1 MWYWGYLCC
10 LSRKSYRQVNGKDE
24 QNPGTADVVAIGAVE
39 SVSHVGNK
47 GGGGTK
53 TQALS
58 GSGHTGG
65 GFSSAFGGGGVGSS
79 WDCNVM

>member
-10 LSRKSYRQVNGKDE
+10 LSRKRYRRVNGKDE
-24 QNPGTADVVAIGAVE
+24 QNPGAADVVAIGAIE
-39 SVSHVGNK
+39 SASHVGNK
-47 GGGGTK
+47 GGGTK

-65 GFSSAFGGGGVGSS
+65 GLSSAFGGGGVGSS
-79 WDCNVM
+79 WDCIVM